1 MEKLTVKMT
10 TEATQEQLLYA
21 TILEKGMLVG
31 LVLMFITFGLYVFGI
46 MPAAIPLSEVPSY
59 WNQPVHD
66 YLVQI
71 NNNFLHWD
79 HLPTGWSWLKLI
91 GKGDFVNFIPIA
103 MLSGVTI
110 VCYAAIVP
118 GLFRRGDKA
127 YGIMAIAE
135 ALILALAAS
144 GLLAVGH

>member
-1 MEKLTVKMT
+1 MKELTVKMST
-10 TEATQEQLLYA
+10 KATDEQLLYA

-31 LVLMFITFGLYVFGI
+31 LLLMFITFALYVFRI
-46 MPAAIPLSEVPSY
+46 MPSAVPLSEISGY
-59 WNQPVHD
+59 WSQPVHD
-66 YLVQI
+66 YLVAI

-103 MLSGVTI
+103 ILSGVTI
-110 VCYAAIVP
+110 MCYLAIVP
-118 GLFRRGDKA
+118 GLFKRGDKA
-127 YGIMAIAE
+127 YAIMALAE
-135 ALILALAAS
+135 AVILALAAS

>member
-21 TILEKGMLVG
+21 TILEKGMLIG
-31 LVLMFITFGLYVFGI
+31 LALMFITFALYVFRI
-46 MPAAIPLSEVPSY
+46 MPAAVPLSEISGY
-59 WNQPVHD
+59 WSQPVHE
-66 YLVQI
+66 YLVEV

-103 MLSGVTI
+103 ILSGVTI
-110 VCYAAIVP
+110 FCYLAIVP
-118 GLFRRGDKA
+118 GLFKRGDKA
-127 YGIMAIAE
+127 YAIMALAE
-135 ALILALAAS
+135 AAILALAAS

>member
-21 TILEKGMLVG
+21 TILEKGMLIG
-31 LVLMFITFGLYVFGI
+31 LALMFITFALYVFRI
-46 MPAAIPLSEVPSY
+46 MPAAVPLSEISGY
-59 WNQPVHD
+59 WSQPVHE
-66 YLVQI
+66 YLVEI

-103 MLSGVTI
+103 ILSGVTI
-110 VCYAAIVP
+110 FCYLAIVP
-118 GLFRRGDKA
+118 GLFKRGDKA
-127 YGIMAIAE
+127 YAIMALAE
-135 ALILALAAS
+135 AAILALAAS

>member
-21 TILEKGMLVG
+21 TILEKGMLIG
-31 LVLMFITFGLYVFGI
+31 LALMFITFALYVFRI
-46 MPAAIPLSEVPSY
+46 MPAAVPLSEISGY
-59 WNQPVHD
+59 WSQPVHE
-66 YLVQI
+66 YLVEI

-103 MLSGVTI
+103 ILSGVT
-110 VCYAAIVP
+110 VFCYLAIVP
-118 GLFRRGDKA
+118 GLFKRGDKA
-127 YGIMAIAE
+127 YAIMALAE
-135 ALILALAAS
+135 AAILALAAS